1 MLYILQLLHEIDCKK
16 RIILTGTPIQNDLKE
31 FYALI
36 DFINPGILGT
46 SIEYKS
52 YYEEPIVASQC
63 PYADDDVLNLGNER
77 SIELYKRTKSFILR
91 RTQETINKYLPHKY
105 EIVLFCPLSKKQKNL
120 YSLIIDA
127 WFNKICLED
136 KSNMHL
142 SIVTALKKICNH
154 SNLFI
159 NEKRNTLYDVLLK
172 ASCMSQIKQDENFTK
187 YCGKVTILQT
197 LMRNLKKTDEKL
209 VLVSYYTQTLDLLE
223 TICNME
229 KLKFLRL
236 DGTTST
242 SIRLKITEQFNAR
255 TDNSS
260 KFWKKRHS
268 CLALIVYSMN
278 EN

>member
-1 MLYILQLLHEIDCKK
+1 MQLLQEINCKK

-46 SIEYKS
+46 PTEYKN
-52 YYEEPIVASQC
+52 YYEEPIVASQSLD
-63 PYADDDVLNLGNER
+63 ADEDVLSLGNER
-77 SIELYKRTKSFILR
+77 STELYKRTKSFILR
-91 RTQETINKYLPHKY
+91 RTQETINKYLPHKC
-105 EIVLFCPLSKKQKNL
+105 EIVLFCPLSEKQKVL
-120 YSLIIDA
+120 YSLITDA

-154 SNLFI
+154 PNLFI
-159 NEKRNTLYDVLLK
+159 NEKGNALYNSLSK
-172 ASCMSQIKQDENFTK
+172 ALCMSQIKPDENFIE
-187 YCGKVTILQT
+187 YCGKITILQT

-209 VLVSYYTQTLDLLE
+209 VLISYYTQTLDLLE

-229 KLKFLRL
+229 RLKFLRL
-236 DGTTST
+236 DGTTAT
-242 SIRLKITEQFNAR
+242 SIRSKITEQFNAR

-260 KFWKKRHS
+260 KFCKNQETLVSCAYNIFYKCIKK
-268 CLALIVYSMN
+268 
-278 EN
+278 